1 MGTASP
7 KVEKTQIGF
16 RLTVVLR
23 ADAEALA
30 NKRGHEGLTAYLIW
44 LLERERELEKLGLDL
59 VVLCRREFERRARG
73 GK

>member
-1 MGTASP
+1 MGTEST

-16 RLTVVLR
+16 RLTAALR

-30 NKRGHEGLTAYLIW
+30 SKRGHEGLTAYLIS

-59 VVLCRREFERRARG
+59 VILCRRDFQRRIRAG
-73 GK
+73 N